1 MCQFDVHQYNQPLAL
16 LTAERVTFWQ
26 VQNGMVHVVDTVLLP
41 PSTQRTVVSIATG
54 GASQFSTL
62 IELLTAAD
70 LVITLS
76 ADGINDAFTV
86 FAPTNAAFAQV
97 DAKTIESL
105 KKPENKV

>member
-1 MCQFDVHQYNQPLAL
+1 
-16 LTAERVTFWQ
+16 
-26 VQNGMVHVVDTVLLP
+26 MVHVVDTVLLP

-54 GASQFSTL
+54 GTSQFSTL

-70 LVITLS
+70 LVTTLS